1 MRRLCAVALVLT
13 LASAWSLRAA
23 APVPE
28 PRPLALVGGLI
39 RTQTDAGD
47 FVGTL
52 VVRDGKIAA
61 LGPNVAVPAD
71 APRTRPPGPRE
82 PRRIDVAGHV
92 IPPGLIDP
100 HGSLRLNMAAARE
113 SGRTAELNILD

>member
-23 APVPE
+23 GDSAPPGTPVPE

-47 FVGTL
+47 FVGTI
-52 VVRDGKIAA
+52 VVRDGKIPA
-61 LGPNVAVPAD
+61 LGPNVAAPPD
-71 APRTRPPGPRE
+71 A
-82 PRRIDVAGHV
+82 RRIDVAGHV
-92 IPPGLIDP
+92 ITPGLIDA
-100 HGSLRLNMAAARE
+100 HGSLRLNATAARE
-113 SGRTAELNILD
+113 SGRDA

>member
-52 VVRDGKIAA
+52 VVRNGKIVAM
-61 LGPNVAVPAD
+61 GPNVPVPA
-71 APRTRPPGPRE
+71 A
-82 PRRIDVAGHV
+82 PRRIDAAAHI
-92 IPPGLIDP
+92 IPPGLIDA
-100 HGSLRLNMAAARE
+100 HGALRLNLVAARE
-113 SGRTAELNILD
+113 SGRDASLNILDAVDPFAD